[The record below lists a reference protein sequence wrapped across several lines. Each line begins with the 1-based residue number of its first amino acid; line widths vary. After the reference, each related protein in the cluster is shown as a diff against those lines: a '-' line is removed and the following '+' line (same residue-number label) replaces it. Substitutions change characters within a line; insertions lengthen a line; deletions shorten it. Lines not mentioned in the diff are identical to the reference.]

1 MADNITLKTYKGGNV
16 TPQDDAIIYETAIPG
31 SGIFKGCEVTYARGN
46 VLHISQGF
54 GMIRGRFF
62 EVYETEID
70 VRLADVGETL
80 QGRVYIHLDLS
91 NADEPIKILAQ
102 AAVEL
107 PPLDADVNI
116 NYNNSS
122 YDLELAIFNVS
133 SAGLSGLT
141 KVFPTLKAGSGGG
154 GGGGETLTRATSY
167 AVGDAVT
174 AVGAPGWA
182 TLVCTQA
189 GTTAAYEPSGYSKI
203 TKAGD
208 MVLDGTAVFTARN
221 IIGELDGLIST
232 TGTLEESMQT
242 LDKKVAEMMS
252 STGLVMKLVSLDEY
266 RALESYSASTI
277 YLCYEDVATKRVTR
291 IFVGEDRVYAAGV
304 KVTYQIDTGYSLER
318 TVPDREDAI
327 AAAPPATLE
336 GYTFVGW
343 RQDDSAEKKVLSE
356 FIISSEEPVTL
367 YAVFK
372 KQMTIGLMPNGG
384 TLAETG
390 ATESFTAYCY
400 YNNGNAQSEPITVPA
415 SPYTRKNMSFCGWSA
430 DSLSTPSY
438 KPGEMG
444 VFPAE
449 AVLYAMW
456 VVTEYDFPY
465 TGDYVQ
471 FTIPQDGIYEFEVWG
486 GSGGAAKVDDLV
498 AEGGLGGHSKGYK
511 KMKKGEVLYVYN
523 GGGANGTYPGTNGGA
538 YGYNYTNGKQYG
550 GGGGGS
556 THVAT
561 KSGTLGYTSSSNG
574 LNYNNRN
581 SILIVAGGGGGG
593 AIDNGTVHKGGDGGG
608 ERGGDGSGGAL
619 GGRQISTSSYP
630 SDNFGRAPSTSS
642 SSGTCSSGGGGGWF
656 GGNYGTKGESGAGG
670 SGYVDGVAPFTHN
683 GKYYPAETDAG
694 VNEGHGKAFIRY
706 VECA

>member
-1 MADNITLKTYKGGNV
+1 MADNIVLKTYKGGNV
-16 TPQDDAIIYETAIPG
+16 TPQDDAIIYETAVPG

-80 QGRVYIHLDLS
+80 DGRVYIHLDLS
-91 NADEPIKILAQ
+91 NTDEPIKILAQ
-102 AAVEL
+102 AASEL

-122 YDLELAIFNVS
+122 YDLELAIFTVS

-141 KVFPTLKAGSGGG
+141 KVFPTLKAGGGGG

-167 AVGDAVT
+167 SVGDAVT

-182 TLVCTQA
+182 TFVCTQA
-189 GTTAAYEPSGYSKI
+189 GTTAAYEPSGYSRV

-232 TGTLEESMQT
+232 TGTLENSMKT
-242 LDKKVAEMMS
+242 MDSKMAEMMS
-252 STGLVMKLVSLDEY
+252 STGLVMKLVSIKEY
-266 RALESYSASTI
+266 RELKSYSASTI
-277 YLCYEDVATKRVTR
+277 YLCYEDATTKRVTR

-304 KVTYQIDTGYSLER
+304 KVTYQIDTGHALER
-318 TVPDREDAI
+318 TVPDGEDAI
-327 AAAPPATLE
+327 ATAPPAALE
-336 GYTFVGW
+336 GYAFVGW
-343 RQDDSAEKKVLSE
+343 RQDSSAEKKVLSE
-356 FIISSEEPVTL
+356 YIISGEEPMTL
-367 YAVFK
+367 YAVFR

-384 TLAETG
+384 TLAVSG
-390 ATESFTAYCY
+390 AKESFTAFCY
-400 YNNGNAQSEPITVPA
+400 YNNGNAQSEPTAAPA
-415 SPYTRKNMSFCGWSA
+415 SPYTRKNMSFCGWST
-430 DSLSTPSY
+430 DSLSTPKY
-438 KPGEMG
+438 KPGEEG
-444 VFPAE
+444 VFPAD
-449 AVLYAMW
+449 ATLYAMW
-456 VVTEYDFPY
+456 VTTEYDFPY
-465 TGDYVQ
+465 TGSYVT

-486 GSGGAAKVDDLV
+486 GAGGEAKGENLV

-511 KMKKGEVLYVYN
+511 KMKKDEVIYIYN
-523 GGGANGTYPGTNGGA
+523 GGMASGTYPGNNGGA
-538 YGYNYTNGKQYG
+538 YGYNYSNGKQYG
-550 GGGGGS
+550 GGGGGA
-556 THVAT
+556 THVGT
-561 KSGTLGYTSSSNG
+561 KSGYLGSTSSSG
-574 LNYNNRN
+574 LSYANR
-581 SILIVAGGGGGG
+581 SCVLIVAGGGGGG

-619 GGRQISTSSYP
+619 GGRQISTSSSP
-630 SDNFGRAPSTSS
+630 STNFGSAPSYSS
-642 SSGTCSSGGGGGWF
+642 SNGTCYAGGGGGWF

-683 GKYYPAETDAG
+683 GKYYPAETEAG
-694 VNEGHGKAFIRY
+694 VNKGNGKAFIRY
-706 VECA
+706 IECA

>member
-1 MADNITLKTYKGGNV
+1 MADNIVLKTYKGGNV

-102 AAVEL
+102 AAAEL

-122 YDLELAIFNVS
+122 YDLELAIFTVS
-133 SAGLSGLT
+133 SAGLDGLT

-189 GTTAAYEPSGYSKI
+189 GTTAASEPSGYSRI
-203 TKAGD
+203 TKVGD
-208 MVLDGTAVFTARN
+208 RVLDGTAIFTARN
-221 IIGELDGLIST
+221 IIGELDGVIST
-232 TGTLEESMQT
+232 TETLEESMQT
-242 LDKKVAEMMS
+242 LDEKVAEMMS

-266 RALESYSASTI
+266 RAMESYSATTI
-277 YLCYEDVATKRVTR
+277 YLCYEDEATKRVTR

-327 AAAPPATLE
+327 AAAPDAALE

-343 RQDDSAEKKVLSE
+343 RQDNSAEKKVLSE

-367 YAVFK
+367 YAVFR

-384 TLAETG
+384 TLAESG
-390 ATESFTAYCY
+390 AEESFTAFCY
-400 YNNGNAQSEPITVPA
+400 YNNGNAQSEPTTVPA
-415 SPYTRKNMSFCGWSA
+415 NPYTRKNMSFCGWSI

-438 KPGEMG
+438 KPGEKG

-449 AVLYAMW
+449 AALYAMW
-456 VVTEYDFPY
+456 VTTEYDFPY
-465 TGDYVQ
+465 TGNYVQ
-471 FTIPQDGIYEFEVWG
+471 FVIPQDGIYEFEVWG
-486 GSGGAAKVDDLV
+486 ASGGEAKGDNLV

-511 KMKKGEVLYVYN
+511 KMKKDEVIYVYN
-523 GGGANGTYPGTNGGA
+523 GGSPSGTSYGANGGGN
-538 YGYNYTNGKQYG
+538 GYNYASSKQYG
-550 GGGGGS
+550 AGGGGS

-561 KSGTLGYTSSSNG
+561 KPYGLGTNSSSG
-574 LNYNNRN
+574 PSYANRS

-593 AIDNGTVHKGGDGGG
+593 GIDNGTIHKGGIGGG

-619 GGRQISTSSYP
+619 GGRQISTSSSP
-630 SDNFGRAPSTSS
+630 SENFGMGDYYSS
-642 SSGTCSSGGGGGWF
+642 SSAASSGGGGGWF
-656 GGNYGTKGESGAGG
+656 GGNYGMYGQSGAGG

-683 GKYYPAETDAG
+683 GKYYPAETEAG
-694 VNEGHGKAFIRY
+694 VNEGNGRGFIRY

>member
-1 MADNITLKTYKGGNV
+1 MADNIVLKTYKGGNV

-102 AAVEL
+102 AAAEL

-122 YDLELAIFNVS
+122 YDLELAIFTVS
-133 SAGLSGLT
+133 SAGLDGLT

-154 GGGGETLTRATSY
+154 GGGGETLTRATAY

-189 GTTAAYEPSGYSKI
+189 GTTAASEPSGYSRI
-203 TKAGD
+203 TKVGD
-208 MVLDGTAVFTARN
+208 KVLDGTAVFTARN
-221 IIGELDGLIST
+221 IIGELDGVISSNASL
-232 TGTLEESMQT
+232 GESVQT
-242 LDKKVAEMMS
+242 LDERVTEMMS

-266 RALESYSASTI
+266 RAMESYSATTI
-277 YLCYEDVATKRVTR
+277 YLCYEDEATKRVTR

-327 AAAPPATLE
+327 AAAPDAALE

-343 RQDDSAEKKVLSE
+343 RQDNSAEKKVLSE

-367 YAVFK
+367 YAVFR

-384 TLAETG
+384 TLSESG
-390 ATESFTAYCY
+390 AKENFTVYCY
-400 YNNGNAQSEPITVPA
+400 YNNGNAQSEPTTVPA
-415 SPYTRKNMSFCGWSA
+415 NPYTRKNMSFCGWSI

-438 KPGEMG
+438 KPGEKG

-449 AVLYAMW
+449 AALYAMW
-456 VVTEYDFPY
+456 VTTEYDFPY
-465 TGDYVQ
+465 TGNYVQ
-471 FTIPQDGIYEFEVWG
+471 FVIPQDGIYEFEVWG
-486 GSGGAAKVDDLV
+486 ASGGEAKGDNLV

-511 KMKKGEVLYVYN
+511 KMKKDEVIYVYN
-523 GGGANGTYPGTNGGA
+523 GGSPNGTSYGANGGGN
-538 YGYNYTNGKQYG
+538 GYNYASSKQYG
-550 GGGGGS
+550 AGGGGS

-561 KSGTLGYTSSSNG
+561 KPYGLGTNSSSG
-574 LNYNNRN
+574 PSYANRS

-593 AIDNGTVHKGGDGGG
+593 GIDNGTAHKGGDGGG
-608 ERGGDGSGGAL
+608 ERGGNGSGGAL
-619 GGRQISTSSYP
+619 GGRQISTSSSP
-630 SDNFGRAPSTSS
+630 SENFGMGDYYS
-642 SSGTCSSGGGGGWF
+642 SSGTASSGGGGGWF
-656 GGNYGTKGESGAGG
+656 GGNYGLRGESGAGG

-683 GKYYPAETDAG
+683 GKYYPAETEAG
-694 VNEGHGKAFIRY
+694 VNEGNGRAFIRY

>member
-102 AAVEL
+102 AAAEL

-122 YDLELAIFNVS
+122 YDLELAIFTVS

-189 GTTAAYEPSGYSKI
+189 GTTAAYEPSGYSRI

-242 LDKKVAEMMS
+242 LDSKVAEMMS
-252 STGLVMKLVSLDEY
+252 STGLVMKLVSLAEY
-266 RALESYSASTI
+266 RALEQYSASTI
-277 YLCYEDVATKRVTR
+277 YLCYEDETTKRVTR

-318 TVPDREDAI
+318 IVPDREDAI

-336 GYTFVGW
+336 GYSFVGW
-343 RQDDSAEKKVLSE
+343 RQDSSAEKKVLSE
-356 FIISSEEPVTL
+356 YIISSEEPVTL
-367 YAVFK
+367 YAVLK

-390 ATESFTAYCY
+390 AAETFTAYCY
-400 YNNGNAQSEPITVPA
+400 YNNGNAQSEPTTVPA
-415 SPYTRKNMSFCGWSA
+415 SPYTRNGMSFCGWST

-438 KPGEMG
+438 KPGEKG
-444 VFPAE
+444 VFPTDAT
-449 AVLYAMW
+449 LYAMW
-456 VVTEYDFPY
+456 VTTEYDFPY
-465 TGDYVQ
+465 TGNYVQ

-486 GSGGAAKVDDLV
+486 ASGAAAKADSLV
-498 AEGGLGGHSKGYK
+498 AEGGKGGHSKGYK
-511 KMKKGEVLYVYN
+511 KMKKDEVIYIYN
-523 GGGANGTYPGTNGGA
+523 GGSPKGTSSGANGGGS
-538 YGYNYTNGKQYG
+538 GYSYTSSKQYG
-550 GGGGGS
+550 AGGGGS
-556 THVAT
+556 THVAS
-561 KSGTLGYTSSSNG
+561 KPYGLGTNSSSG
-574 LNYNNRN
+574 PSYANR
-581 SILIVAGGGGGG
+581 SSVLIVAGGGGGG
-593 AIDNGTVHKGGDGGG
+593 GIDNGTAHKGGDGGG
-608 ERGGDGSGGAL
+608 ERGGNGSGGAL

-630 SDNFGRAPSTSS
+630 SDNFGIGDYYSS
-642 SSGTCSSGGGGGWF
+642 SSTASSGGGGGWF
-656 GGNYGTKGESGAGG
+656 GGNYGMYGQSGAGG

-683 GKYYPAETDAG
+683 GKYYPAETEAG
-694 VNEGHGKAFIRY
+694 VNDGNGKAFIRY

>member
-102 AAVEL
+102 AAAEL

-122 YDLELAIFNVS
+122 YDLELAIFTVS
-133 SAGLSGLT
+133 SAGLDGLT

-189 GTTAAYEPSGYSKI
+189 GTTAASEPSGYSRI
-203 TKAGD
+203 TKVGD
-208 MVLDGTAVFTARN
+208 RVLDGTAVFTARN
-221 IIGELDGLIST
+221 IIGELDSLIST

-242 LDKKVAEMMS
+242 LDEKVAEMMS

-277 YLCYEDVATKRVTR
+277 YLCYEDAATKRVTR

-304 KVTYQIDTGYSLER
+304 KVTYQIDTGYALER

-327 AAAPPATLE
+327 AAAPPAALE

-356 FIISSEEPVTL
+356 YLISSEEPVTL

-384 TLAETG
+384 TLAESG
-390 ATESFTAYCY
+390 AEESFTAFCY
-400 YNNGNAQSEPITVPA
+400 YNNGNSQSEPTTVPA
-415 SPYTRKNMSFCGWSA
+415 SPYTRKNMSFCGWSI

-438 KPGEMG
+438 KPGEKG

-449 AVLYAMW
+449 AALYAMW
-456 VVTEYDFPY
+456 VTTEYDFPY
-465 TGDYVQ
+465 TGNYVQ
-471 FTIPQDGIYEFEVWG
+471 FVIPQDGIYEFEVWG
-486 GSGGAAKVDDLV
+486 ASGAAAKVDNLV

-511 KMKKGEVLYVYN
+511 KMKKDEVIYVYN
-523 GGGANGTYPGTNGGA
+523 GGSPKGTSYGANGGGN
-538 YGYNYTNGKQYG
+538 GYNYASSKQYG
-550 GGGGGS
+550 AGGGGS

-561 KSGTLGYTSSSNG
+561 KPYGLGTNSSSG
-574 LNYNNRN
+574 PSYANRS

-593 AIDNGTVHKGGDGGG
+593 GIDNGTAHKGGDGGG
-608 ERGGDGSGGAL
+608 ERGGNGSGGAL
-619 GGRQISTSSYP
+619 GGRQISTGSSP
-630 SDNFGRAPSTSS
+630 SENFGIGDYYSS
-642 SSGTCSSGGGGGWF
+642 SSAASSGGGGGWF
-656 GGNYGTKGESGAGG
+656 GGNYGMYGQSGAGG

-683 GKYYPAETDAG
+683 GKYYPAETEAG
-694 VNEGHGKAFIRY
+694 VNEGNGRAFIRY

>member
-102 AAVEL
+102 AAAEL

-167 AVGDAVT
+167 SVGDAVT

-182 TLVCTQA
+182 TFVCTQA
-189 GTTAAYEPSGYSKI
+189 GTTAAYEPSGYSRI

-242 LDKKVAEMMS
+242 LDEKVAEMMS
-252 STGLVMKLVSLDEY
+252 STGLVMKLVSIDEY
-266 RALESYSASTI
+266 RALESYSATTI
-277 YLCYEDVATKRVTR
+277 YLCYEDAATKRVTR

-327 AAAPPATLE
+327 AAAPDAALE

-356 FIISSEEPVTL
+356 FIIASEEPVIL

-384 TLAETG
+384 TLSETG
-390 ATESFTAYCY
+390 AKESFTAFCY
-400 YNNGNAQSEPITVPA
+400 YNNGNAQSEPTTVPA
-415 SPYTRKNMSFCGWSA
+415 SPYTRKNMSFCGWSI
-430 DSLSTPSY
+430 DSLSTPAY
-438 KPGEMG
+438 KPGEKG
-444 VFPAE
+444 VFPAG
-449 AVLYAMW
+449 ATLYAMW
-456 VVTEYDFPY
+456 VTTEYDFPY
-465 TGDYVQ
+465 TGNYVE

-486 GSGGAAKVDDLV
+486 GAGGDAKADSLV

-511 KMKKGEVLYVYN
+511 KMKKGEVIYIF
-523 GGGANGTYPGTNGGA
+523 NGGA
-538 YGYNYTNGKQYG
+538 ANGSSYGMNGGAGGYSYTNGKQYG
-550 GGGGGS
+550 AGGGGA

-561 KSGTLGYTSSSNG
+561 RSGVLGYTSNSNG

-581 SILIVAGGGGGG
+581 CVLIVAGGGGGG
-593 AIDNGTVHKGGDGGG
+593 GIDNGTIHKGGDGGG

-642 SSGTCSSGGGGGWF
+642 SSGTCYAGGGGGWF
-656 GGNYGTKGESGAGG
+656 GGNYGLRGQSGAGG

-683 GKYYPAETDAG
+683 GKYYPAETEAG
-694 VNEGHGKAFIRY
+694 VNDGNGKAFIRY
-706 VECA
+706 VEGA

>member
-102 AAVEL
+102 AAAEL

-122 YDLELAIFNVS
+122 YDLELAIFTVS
-133 SAGLSGLT
+133 SAGLDGLT

-182 TLVCTQA
+182 TFVCTQA
-189 GTTAAYEPSGYSKI
+189 GTTAASEPSGYSRI
-203 TKAGD
+203 TKVGD
-208 MVLDGTAVFTARN
+208 RVLDGTAVFTATN
-221 IIGELDGLIST
+221 IIGELDSLIST

-242 LDKKVAEMMS
+242 LDEKVAEMMS

-266 RALESYSASTI
+266 RAMESYSATTI
-277 YLCYEDVATKRVTR
+277 YLCYEDETTKRVMR

-304 KVTYQIDTGYSLER
+304 KVTYQIDTGYALER

-327 AAAPPATLE
+327 AAAPPASLE
-336 GYTFVGW
+336 GYSFVGW
-343 RQDDSAEKKVLSE
+343 RQDEQAEKKVLSE

-367 YAVFK
+367 YAVFR
-372 KQMTIGLMPNGG
+372 KQMTVELMPNGG
-384 TLAETG
+384 ALSESG
-390 ATESFTAYCY
+390 AAESFTAYCY
-400 YNNGNAQSEPITVPA
+400 YNNGNAQSEPTTVPA
-415 SPYTRKNMSFCGWSA
+415 SPYTRKNMSFCGWSI

-438 KPGEMG
+438 KPGEKG
-444 VFPAE
+444 VFPADTT
-449 AVLYAMW
+449 LYAMW
-456 VVTEYDFPY
+456 VTTEYDFVY
-465 TGDYVQ
+465 TGSYVQ
-471 FTIPQDGIYEFEVWG
+471 FVIPQDGIYEFEVWG
-486 GSGGAAKVDDLV
+486 ASGAAAKVDSLV
-498 AEGGLGGHSKGYK
+498 AEGGFGGHSKGYK
-511 KMKKGEVLYVYN
+511 KMKKDEVVYVFNGGSPNGTLSGAN
-523 GGGANGTYPGTNGGA
+523 GGGRGSTYTSS
-538 YGYNYTNGKQYG
+538 KQYG
-550 GGGGGS
+550 AGGGGA

-561 KSGTLGYTSSSNG
+561 RYGELGYSSSNG
-574 LNYNNRN
+574 LGYSNRN
-581 SILIVAGGGGGG
+581 CVLIVAGGGGGG
-593 AIDNGTVHKGGDGGG
+593 GIDNGIVHKGGDGGG
-608 ERGGDGSGGAL
+608 ERGGNGSGGAL
-619 GGRQISTSSYP
+619 GGRQMSTSNSP
-630 SDNFGRAPSTSS
+630 SENFGAGDYYSS
-642 SSGTCSSGGGGGWF
+642 SSAASSGGGGGWF
-656 GGNYGTKGESGAGG
+656 GGNYGMYGQSGAGG

-683 GKYYPAETDAG
+683 GKYYPAETEVG
-694 VNEGHGKAFIRY
+694 VSEGNGRAFIRY

>member
-46 VLHISQGF
+46 VLHIAQGF

-102 AAVEL
+102 AATEL

-122 YDLELAIFNVS
+122 YDLELAIFTVS
-133 SAGLSGLT
+133 SAGLDGLT

-167 AVGDAVT
+167 SVGDAVT

-189 GTTAAYEPSGYSKI
+189 GTTAASEPSGYSRI

-208 MVLDGTAVFTARN
+208 KVLDGTAVFTARN
-221 IIGELDGLIST
+221 IIGELDGVISSAASL
-232 TGTLEESMQT
+232 GESMT
-242 LDKKVAEMMS
+242 ELDSKVTEMMS

-277 YLCYEDVATKRVTR
+277 YLCYEDETTKRVTR

-304 KVTYQIDTGYSLER
+304 KVTYQIDNGYALER

-327 AAAPPATLE
+327 AAAPSATLE
-336 GYTFVGW
+336 GYSFVGW
-343 RQDDSAEKKVLSE
+343 RQDSSAEKKVLSE
-356 FIISSEEPVTL
+356 YIISSEEPVTL
-367 YAVFK
+367 YAVFR
-372 KQMTIGLMPNGG
+372 KQMVIGLMPNGG
-384 TLAETG
+384 TLAG
-390 ATESFTAYCY
+390 SGSAESFTAFCY
-400 YNNGNAQSEPITVPA
+400 YNNGNAQSEPTTVPA
-415 SPYTRKNMSFCGWSA
+415 SPYTRKNMSFCGWST

-438 KPGEMG
+438 KPGEKG
-444 VFPAE
+444 GFPAD
-449 AVLYAMW
+449 ATLYAMW
-456 VVTEYDFPY
+456 VTTEYDFPY
-465 TGDYVQ
+465 TGNYVQ

-486 GSGGAAKVDDLV
+486 ASGGDAKVDSLV
-498 AEGGLGGHSKGYK
+498 AEGGLGGHSKGCR
-511 KMKKGEVLYVYN
+511 KMKKDEVVYVYN
-523 GGGANGTYPGTNGGA
+523 GGSPSGTSSGANGGGN
-538 YGYNYTNGKQYG
+538 GYNYTSSKQYG
-550 GGGGGS
+550 AGGGGA

-561 KSGTLGYTSSSNG
+561 KPYGIGTNSSSG
-574 LNYNNRN
+574 PTYANR
-581 SILIVAGGGGGG
+581 SCILIVAGGGGGG
-593 AIDNGTVHKGGDGGG
+593 GINNGAVHKGGDGGG
-608 ERGGDGSGGAL
+608 ERGGDGSDGAL
-619 GGRQISTSSYP
+619 GGRQISTGSSP
-630 SDNFGRAPSTSS
+630 SSNFGLGRIIHQAAPVLPAAVADGSAGITA
-642 SSGTCSSGGGGGWF
+642 CA
-656 GGNYGTKGESGAGG
+656 GN
-670 SGYVDGVAPFTHN
+670 
-683 GKYYPAETDAG
+683 PAREAL
-694 VNEGHGKAFIRY
+694 AI
-706 VECA
+706 

>member
-62 EVYETEID
+62 EVYETEVD

-102 AAVEL
+102 AAAEL

-122 YDLELAIFNVS
+122 YDLELAIFTVS
-133 SAGLSGLT
+133 SAGLDGLT

-154 GGGGETLTRATSY
+154 GGGGETLTRATAY

-189 GTTAAYEPSGYSKI
+189 GTTAASEPSGYSRI
-203 TKAGD
+203 TKVGD
-208 MVLDGTAVFTARN
+208 KVLDGTAVFTARN
-221 IIGELDGLIST
+221 IIGELDGVISSNASL
-232 TGTLEESMQT
+232 GESVQT
-242 LDKKVAEMMS
+242 LDEKVAEMMS

-266 RALESYSASTI
+266 RAMESYSATTI
-277 YLCYEDVATKRVTR
+277 YLCYEDEATKRVTR

-327 AAAPPATLE
+327 AAAPDAALE

-343 RQDDSAEKKVLSE
+343 RQDNSAEKKVLSE

-367 YAVFK
+367 YAVFR

-384 TLAETG
+384 TLSESG
-390 ATESFTAYCY
+390 AKENFTVYCY
-400 YNNGNAQSEPITVPA
+400 YNNGNAQSEPTTVPA
-415 SPYTRKNMSFCGWSA
+415 SPYTRKNMSFCGWSI

-438 KPGEMG
+438 KPGEKG

-449 AVLYAMW
+449 AALYAMW
-456 VVTEYDFPY
+456 VTTEYDFPY
-465 TGDYVQ
+465 TGNYVQ
-471 FTIPQDGIYEFEVWG
+471 FVIPQDGIYEFEVWG
-486 GSGGAAKVDDLV
+486 ASGGEAKGDNLV

-511 KMKKGEVLYVYN
+511 KMKKDEVIYVYN
-523 GGGANGTYPGTNGGA
+523 GGSPSGTSYGANGGGN
-538 YGYNYTNGKQYG
+538 GYNYASSKQYG
-550 GGGGGS
+550 AGGGGS
-556 THVAT
+556 PHVAT
-561 KSGTLGYTSSSNG
+561 KPYGLGTNSSSG
-574 LNYNNRN
+574 PSYANRS

-593 AIDNGTVHKGGDGGG
+593 GIDNGTAHKGGDGGG
-608 ERGGDGSGGAL
+608 ERGGNGSGGAL
-619 GGRQISTSSYP
+619 GGRQISTGSSP
-630 SDNFGRAPSTSS
+630 SENFGIGDYYSS
-642 SSGTCSSGGGGGWF
+642 SSAASSGGGGGWF
-656 GGNYGTKGESGAGG
+656 GGDYGMYGQSGAGG
-670 SGYVDGVAPFTHN
+670 SGYVGGVAPFTHN
-683 GKYYPAETDAG
+683 GKYYPAETEAG
-694 VNEGHGKAFIRY
+694 VNEGNGRAFIRY

>member
-102 AAVEL
+102 AAAEL

-167 AVGDAVT
+167 SIGDAVT

-182 TLVCTQA
+182 TFVCTQA
-189 GTTAAYEPSGYSKI
+189 GTTAAYEPSGYSRI

-242 LDKKVAEMMS
+242 LDEKVAEMMS

-266 RALESYSASTI
+266 RALEQYSASTI
-277 YLCYEDVATKRVTR
+277 YLCYEDAATKRVTR

-304 KVTYQIDTGYSLER
+304 KVTYQIDTGYALER

-327 AAAPPATLE
+327 AAAPPAALE

-343 RQDDSAEKKVLSE
+343 RQDGSAEKKVLSE
-356 FIISSEEPVTL
+356 YLISSEEPVTF

-390 ATESFTAYCY
+390 AAESFTAYCY
-400 YNNGNAQSEPITVPA
+400 YNNGNAQSEPTTVPA
-415 SPYTRKNMSFCGWSA
+415 SPYTRKNMSFCGWST

-438 KPGEMG
+438 KPGEKG
-444 VFPAE
+444 VFPAG
-449 AVLYAMW
+449 ATLYAMW
-456 VVTEYDFPY
+456 VTTEYDFPY
-465 TGDYVQ
+465 TGSYVQ
-471 FTIPQDGIYEFEVWG
+471 FVIPQDGIYEFEVWG
-486 GSGGAAKVDDLV
+486 AAGGTAKADSLV
-498 AEGGLGGHSKGYK
+498 AEGGQGGHSKGYK
-511 KMKKGEVLYVYN
+511 KMKKDDVIYIYN
-523 GGGANGTYPGTNGGA
+523 GGSPKGTSSGANGGGS
-538 YGYNYTNGKQYG
+538 GNSYTSSKQYG
-550 GGGGGS
+550 AGGGGS

-561 KSGTLGYTSSSNG
+561 KSGALGSNNTSSPS
-574 LNYNNRN
+574 YANR
-581 SILIVAGGGGGG
+581 SCVLIVAGGGGGG
-593 AIDNGTVHKGGDGGG
+593 GIENGTAHKGGDGGG
-608 ERGGDGSGGAL
+608 ERGGNGSGGAL

-630 SDNFGRAPSTSS
+630 SDNFGMGDYYSS
-642 SSGTCSSGGGGGWF
+642 SSTCSSGGGGGWF
-656 GGNYGTKGESGAGG
+656 GGNCGMYGESGAGG

-683 GKYYPAETDAG
+683 GKYYPAETEAG
-694 VNEGHGKAFIRY
+694 INDGNGKAFIRY

>member
-102 AAVEL
+102 AAAEL

-122 YDLELAIFNVS
+122 YDLELAIFTVS
-133 SAGLSGLT
+133 SAGLDGLT

-189 GTTAAYEPSGYSKI
+189 GTTAASEPSGYSRI
-203 TKAGD
+203 TKVGD
-208 MVLDGTAVFTARN
+208 RVLDGTAVFTARN
-221 IIGELDGLIST
+221 IIGELDGVISSNASL
-232 TGTLEESMQT
+232 GESVQT
-242 LDKKVAEMMS
+242 LDEKVAEMMS

-266 RALESYSASTI
+266 RAMESYSATTI
-277 YLCYEDVATKRVTR
+277 YLCYEDEATKRVTR

-327 AAAPPATLE
+327 AAAPPAALE

-356 FIISSEEPVTL
+356 YLISSEEPVTL

-384 TLAETG
+384 TLAESG
-390 ATESFTAYCY
+390 AEESFTAFCY
-400 YNNGNAQSEPITVPA
+400 YNNGNSQSEPTTVPA
-415 SPYTRKNMSFCGWSA
+415 SPYTRKNMSFCGWSI

-438 KPGEMG
+438 KPGEKG

-449 AVLYAMW
+449 AALYAMW
-456 VVTEYDFPY
+456 VTTEYDFPY
-465 TGDYVQ
+465 TGNYVQ
-471 FTIPQDGIYEFEVWG
+471 FVIPQDGIYEFEVWG
-486 GSGGAAKVDDLV
+486 ASGGEAKGDNLV

-511 KMKKGEVLYVYN
+511 KMKKDEVIYVYN
-523 GGGANGTYPGTNGGA
+523 GGSPKGTSYGANGGGN
-538 YGYNYTNGKQYG
+538 GYNYASSKQYG
-550 GGGGGS
+550 AGGGGS

-561 KSGTLGYTSSSNG
+561 KPYGLGTNSSSG
-574 LNYNNRN
+574 PSYANRS

-593 AIDNGTVHKGGDGGG
+593 GIDNGTAHKGGDGGG
-608 ERGGDGSGGAL
+608 ERGGNGSGGAL
-619 GGRQISTSSYP
+619 GGRQISTGSSP
-630 SDNFGRAPSTSS
+630 SENFGMGDYYSS
-642 SSGTCSSGGGGGWF
+642 SSAASSGGGGGWF
-656 GGNYGTKGESGAGG
+656 GGNYGQYGQSGAGG
-670 SGYVDGVAPFTHN
+670 SGYVGGVAPFTHN
-683 GKYYPAETDAG
+683 GKYYPAETEAG
-694 VNEGHGKAFIRY
+694 VNEGHGRAFIRY

>member
-1 MADNITLKTYKGGNV
+1 MADNIVLKTYKGGNV

-102 AAVEL
+102 AAAEL

-122 YDLELAIFNVS
+122 YDLELAIFTVS
-133 SAGLSGLT
+133 SAGLDGLT

-189 GTTAAYEPSGYSKI
+189 GTTAASEPSGYSRI
-203 TKAGD
+203 TKVGD
-208 MVLDGTAVFTARN
+208 KVLDGTAVFTARN
-221 IIGELDGLIST
+221 IIGELDGVISSNASL
-232 TGTLEESMQT
+232 GESVQT
-242 LDKKVAEMMS
+242 LDEKVAEMMS

-266 RALESYSASTI
+266 RAMESYSATTI
-277 YLCYEDVATKRVTR
+277 YLCYEDEATKRVTR

-327 AAAPPATLE
+327 AAAPDAALE

-343 RQDDSAEKKVLSE
+343 RQDNSAEKKVLSE

-367 YAVFK
+367 YAVFR

-384 TLAETG
+384 TLSESG
-390 ATESFTAYCY
+390 AKENFTVYCY
-400 YNNGNAQSEPITVPA
+400 YNNGNAQSEPTTVPA
-415 SPYTRKNMSFCGWSA
+415 NPYTRKNMSFCGWSI

-438 KPGEMG
+438 KPGEKG

-449 AVLYAMW
+449 AALYAMW
-456 VVTEYDFPY
+456 VTTEYDFPY
-465 TGDYVQ
+465 TGNYVQ
-471 FTIPQDGIYEFEVWG
+471 FVIPQDGIYEFEVWG
-486 GSGGAAKVDDLV
+486 ASGGEAKGDNLV

-511 KMKKGEVLYVYN
+511 KMKKDEVIYVYN
-523 GGGANGTYPGTNGGA
+523 GGSPSGTSYGANGGGN
-538 YGYNYTNGKQYG
+538 GYNYASSKQYG
-550 GGGGGS
+550 AGGGGS

-561 KSGTLGYTSSSNG
+561 KPYGLGTNSSSG
-574 LNYNNRN
+574 PSYANRS
-581 SILIVAGGGGGG
+581 SILIVAGGGGGRRDRQRHSPQGRRRRRG
-593 AIDNGTVHKGGDGGG
+593 AWRERLRRRIGRPADFHG
-608 ERGGDGSGGAL
+608 E
-619 GGRQISTSSYP
+619 QP
-630 SDNFGRAPSTSS
+630 
-642 SSGTCSSGGGGGWF
+642 
-656 GGNYGTKGESGAGG
+656 
-670 SGYVDGVAPFTHN
+670 V
-683 GKYYPAETDAG
+683 
-694 VNEGHGKAFIRY
+694 
-706 VECA
+706 

>member
-102 AAVEL
+102 AAAEL

-133 SAGLSGLT
+133 SAGLDGLT

-189 GTTAAYEPSGYSKI
+189 GTTAASEPSGYSRI
-203 TKAGD
+203 TKVGD
-208 MVLDGTAVFTARN
+208 RVLDGTAIFTARN
-221 IIGELDGLIST
+221 IIGELDGVISSNASL
-232 TGTLEESMQT
+232 GESVQT
-242 LDKKVAEMMS
+242 LDEKVAEMMS

-266 RALESYSASTI
+266 RALESYSATTI
-277 YLCYEDVATKRVTR
+277 YLCYEDEATKRVTR

-327 AAAPPATLE
+327 AAAPPAALE

-343 RQDDSAEKKVLSE
+343 RQDDTAEKKVLSE
-356 FIISSEEPVTL
+356 YLISSEEPVTL
-367 YAVFK
+367 YAVFR

-390 ATESFTAYCY
+390 AAESFTAYCY
-400 YNNGNAQSEPITVPA
+400 YNNGNAQSEPTTVPA
-415 SPYTRKNMSFCGWSA
+415 SPYTRKNMSFCGWSI

-438 KPGEMG
+438 KPGEKG
-444 VFPAE
+444 VFPAG
-449 AVLYAMW
+449 ATLYAMW
-456 VVTEYDFPY
+456 VTTEYDFPY
-465 TGDYVQ
+465 TGNYVQ

-486 GSGGAAKVDDLV
+486 GSGGSAKVDSLV

-511 KMKKGEVLYVYN
+511 KMKKDEVVYVYN
-523 GGGANGTYPGTNGGA
+523 GGAANGTSPGTNGGA
-538 YGYNYTNGKQYG
+538 YGYSYTNGRQYGAG
-550 GGGGGS
+550 GGGA

-561 KSGTLGYTSSSNG
+561 KYGSLGYSNG
-574 LNYNNRN
+574 VNYSNRECV
-581 SILIVAGGGGGG
+581 LIVAGGGGGG
-593 AIDNGTVHKGGDGGG
+593 AIDNGTIHKGGAGGG

-619 GGRQISTSSYP
+619 GGRQISTSSSP
-630 SDNFGRAPSTSS
+630 STNFGSAPSYGSS
-642 SSGTCSSGGGGGWF
+642 SSTCYSGGGGGWF
-656 GGNYGTKGESGAGG
+656 GGNYGMRGESGAGG

-683 GKYYPAETDAG
+683 GKYYPAETEAG

>member
-102 AAVEL
+102 AAAEL

-122 YDLELAIFNVS
+122 YDLELAIFTVS
-133 SAGLSGLT
+133 SAGLDGLT

-154 GGGGETLTRATSY
+154 GGGETLTRATSY
-167 AVGDAVT
+167 SVGDAVT

-189 GTTAAYEPSGYSKI
+189 GTTAASEPSGYSRI
-203 TKAGD
+203 TKVGD
-208 MVLDGTAVFTARN
+208 KVLDGTAVFTARN
-221 IIGELDGLIST
+221 IIGELDSVIATVGE
-232 TGTLEESMQT
+232 LEESMQT
-242 LDKKVAEMMS
+242 LDERVTEMMS

-266 RALESYSASTI
+266 RAMESYSATTI
-277 YLCYEDVATKRVTR
+277 YLCYEDETTKRVTR

-304 KVTYQIDTGYSLER
+304 KVTYQIDTGYALER

-327 AAAPPATLE
+327 AAAPPAALE

-356 FIISSEEPVTL
+356 YLISSEEPVTL
-367 YAVFK
+367 YAVFR

-384 TLAETG
+384 TLSESG
-390 ATESFTAYCY
+390 AKENFTVYCY
-400 YNNGNAQSEPITVPA
+400 YNNGNSQSEPTTVPA
-415 SPYTRKNMSFCGWSA
+415 SPYTRKNMSFCGWSI

-438 KPGEMG
+438 KPGEKG

-449 AVLYAMW
+449 AALYAMW
-456 VVTEYDFPY
+456 VTTEYDFPY
-465 TGDYVQ
+465 TGNYVQ
-471 FTIPQDGIYEFEVWG
+471 FVIPQDGIYEFEVWG
-486 GSGGAAKVDDLV
+486 ASGGEAKGDNLV

-511 KMKKGEVLYVYN
+511 KMKKDEVIYVYN
-523 GGGANGTYPGTNGGA
+523 GGSPNGTSYGANGGGN
-538 YGYNYTNGKQYG
+538 GYNYASSKQYG
-550 GGGGGS
+550 AGGGGS

-561 KSGTLGYTSSSNG
+561 KPYGLGTNSSSG
-574 LNYNNRN
+574 PSYANRS

-593 AIDNGTVHKGGDGGG
+593 GIDNGTAHKGGDGGG
-608 ERGGDGSGGAL
+608 ERGGNGSGGAL
-619 GGRQISTSSYP
+619 GGRQISTGSSP
-630 SDNFGRAPSTSS
+630 SENFGMGDYYSS
-642 SSGTCSSGGGGGWF
+642 SSAASSGGGGGWF
-656 GGNYGTKGESGAGG
+656 GGNYGMYGQSGAGG

-683 GKYYPAETDAG
+683 GKYYPAETEAG
-694 VNEGHGKAFIRY
+694 VNEGNGRAFIRY

>member
-102 AAVEL
+102 AAAEL

-122 YDLELAIFNVS
+122 YDLELAIFTVS
-133 SAGLSGLT
+133 SAGLDGLT

-167 AVGDAVT
+167 SVGDAVT

-189 GTTAAYEPSGYSKI
+189 GTTAASEPSGYSRI
-203 TKAGD
+203 TKVGD
-208 MVLDGTAVFTARN
+208 KVLDGTAVFTARN
-221 IIGELDGLIST
+221 IIGELDGVISNISSM
-232 TGTLEESMQT
+232 GESMT
-242 LDKKVAEMMS
+242 ELDTKVTEMMS

-266 RALESYSASTI
+266 RAMESYSATTI
-277 YLCYEDVATKRVTR
+277 YLCYEDEATKRVTR

-304 KVTYQIDTGYSLER
+304 KVTYQIDTGYALER

-327 AAAPPATLE
+327 AAAPPAALE

-372 KQMTIGLMPNGG
+372 KQMTVGLMPNGG
-384 TLAETG
+384 TLAG
-390 ATESFTAYCY
+390 SGSAESFTAYCY
-400 YNNGNAQSEPITVPA
+400 YNNGNAQSEPTTVPA
-415 SPYTRKNMSFCGWSA
+415 SPYTRKNMSFCGWSI

-444 VFPAE
+444 VFPAG

-456 VVTEYDFPY
+456 VTTEYDFPY
-465 TGDYVQ
+465 TGNYVQ
-471 FTIPQDGIYEFEVWG
+471 FVIPQDGIYEFEVWG
-486 GSGGAAKVDDLV
+486 ASGAAAKVDSLV

-511 KMKKGEVLYVYN
+511 KMKKDEVIYVYN
-523 GGGANGTYPGTNGGA
+523 GGSPSGTSYGANGGGN
-538 YGYNYTNGKQYG
+538 GYNYPSSKQYG
-550 GGGGGS
+550 AGGGGS
-556 THVAT
+556 THVVT
-561 KSGTLGYTSSSNG
+561 KPGSLGSNNSSSPS
-574 LNYNNRN
+574 YSNR
-581 SILIVAGGGGGG
+581 SCVLIVAGGG
-593 AIDNGTVHKGGDGGG
+593 
-608 ERGGDGSGGAL
+608 ERGGNGSGGAL
-619 GGRQISTSSYP
+619 GGRQISTGSSP
-630 SDNFGRAPSTSS
+630 SENFGIGDYYSS
-642 SSGTCSSGGGGGWF
+642 SSSCSSGGGGGWF
-656 GGNYGTKGESGAGG
+656 GGNYGLRGESGAGG
-670 SGYVDGVAPFTHN
+670 SGYIDGVAPFTHN
-683 GKYYPAETDAG
+683 GKYYPAETEAG
-694 VNEGHGKAFIRY
+694 VSEGNGRAFIRY